1 MHVDPTR
8 GVKTEDP
15 AQQAGIALEQIDLLR
30 DGRRDMGIV
39 FVHRFDPIRPGFTD
53 RSVGGSKA
61 RGSKE
66 SEA

>member
-1 MHVDPTR
+1 
-8 GVKTEDP
+8 
-15 AQQAGIALEQIDLLR
+15 
-30 DGRRDMGIV
+30 MGIV

>member
-1 MHVDPTR
+1 
-8 GVKTEDP
+8 
-15 AQQAGIALEQIDLLR
+15 
-30 DGRRDMGIV
+30 MGIV
-39 FVHRFDPIRPGFTD
+39 FVHRFDPIRARFTD